1 VRLRRK
7 VTVAFFDTVAYQRL
21 AGQLGTLDDNAV
33 SDIEHSADWKRI
45 YDLWGDTVN
54 TASRMESHGVP
65 GRVHVS
71 EATYQL
77 LAEDFD
83 VEKRAPIE
91 VKGKAPMQTY
101 LVVGQRRDPC
111 RASVAVLAG

>member
-1 VRLRRK
+1 VIGTKK
-7 VTVAFFDTVAYQRL
+7 V
-21 AGQLGTLDDNAV
+21 
-33 SDIEHSADWKRI
+33 I

-54 TASRMESHGVP
+54 TASRMESHGLP

-77 LAEDFD
+77 LAQDFD

-91 VKGKAPMQTY
+91 VKGKGAMQTY
-101 LVVGQRRDPC
+101 LVVGQRNDPR
-111 RASVAVLAG
+111 RASVTVLAG